1 MRMMM
6 NTCADVPHALRKL
19 GMHLSMSAENFSRSE
34 RVRIIW
40 PRRVT
45 LGLVAA
51 RDGLLFLWLPL
62 FKTVRPSTAFDRSVW
77 PKFTTSAW
85 NLRHFSQAQVKQ
97 EETLIFK
104 VLTRPTSRRQL
115 VRLLLAISY
124 GFLCKQYCL
133 VGPSCGIV
141 CAGSI
146 DPSWRYLD
154 KAHGLISN
162 WALRRPIPSYSEL
175 AHLYDVLYCAGILF
189 SDDGTRIG
197 AADKAEG
204 DGDHPH
210 EDKDDDR
217 SKAPAAAPKA
227 NTNNDSSGSDDDA

>member
-1 MRMMM
+1 MQYCLVGPSCGIV
-6 NTCADVPHALRKL
+6 CAGSID
-19 GMHLSMSAENFSRSE
+19 
-34 RVRIIW
+34 
-40 PRRVT
+40 
-45 LGLVAA
+45 
-51 RDGLLFLWLPL
+51 
-62 FKTVRPSTAFDRSVW
+62 PSWR
-77 PKFTTSAW
+77 
-85 NLRHFSQAQVKQ
+85 
-97 EETLIFK
+97 
-104 VLTRPTSRRQL
+104 
-115 VRLLLAISY
+115 
-124 GFLCKQYCL
+124 YCL